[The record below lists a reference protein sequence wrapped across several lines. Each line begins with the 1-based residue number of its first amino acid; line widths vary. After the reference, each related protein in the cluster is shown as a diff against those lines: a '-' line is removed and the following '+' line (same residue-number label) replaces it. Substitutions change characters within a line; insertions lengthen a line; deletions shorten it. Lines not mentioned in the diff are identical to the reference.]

1 MGNKVDNF
9 GNMKLSVIQESDRN
23 GTRKLPQNQISNNET
38 RMNDTTNDKYFE
50 DNGTLAKEEGSMVSN
65 LPLLF
70 ANGYPTSLEKITM
83 VQLERFILFMVHCS
97 LGHDTTKLI
106 NRPKWWPQ
114 DIKFSNPLTRPKK
127 INDNWMA
134 NLKKLV
140 FRCYTY
146 HRSEYLLRFCSYL
159 AQYPHEELEYVNNW
173 DSTTSLYHKS
183 TGKLLVTFRNENMYY
198 DKKNDSPRRTLL
210 SHNASSSG
218 YGNKTKQQQT
228 PMMVQPPCDDIY
240 LCDNCDAEFIGL
252 AKMKE
257 HEKMC
262 CEQDHDG
269 NGSRSSSPNLSAA
282 EPEVQ
287 QDQFLE
293 YFQLFSNKTEAKSI
307 CANNASVPD
316 NSIRRTSRRVR
327 SSFSFARYATIPF
340 SSPAGIM
347 LAKKSKAM
355 TEDTQQER
363 LDRIE
368 RHVIAPVLNDSCRPK
383 WLDTEVDCDKWIVTH
398 KQNRDKLTNDYVHQ
412 YKFMN
417 SFKSKPMLSIRSQLL
432 YVTCRPIYVVLT
444 RLSEKQID
452 ELKKDSSKYQCPQK
466 SINVRKVLLMRRVG
480 PACKTKS
487 KKATCEQNV
496 VVSSKRKAPL
506 GNELD
511 PIIVEDEDADI
522 NATAKETL
530 IAFTAVKSPLD
541 DVEIIKPIK
550 ERKCPSNTIMLI
562 DLCSSDEEENDQ
574 SSRTPCDEN
583 RDPMTTTDSPIAKTF
598 LRKLT
603 PKQTLREALHL
614 PRTLID
620 RLVIEQRM
628 ERS

>member
-1 MGNKVDNF
+1 MGNKIDDF
-9 GNMKLSVIQESDRN
+9 GNMKLSTIQESE
-23 GTRKLPQNQISNNET
+23 RKLPQNRISNDEIT
-38 RMNDTTNDKYFE
+38 MNDTINDKCLE
-50 DNGTLAKEEGSMVSN
+50 DNRTLAREEGPMVSN

-97 LGHDTTKLI
+97 LGHDTTKVI

-114 DIKFSNPLTRPKK
+114 DVKFSNPLTRPKK

-159 AQYPHEELEYVNNW
+159 AEYPHEELEYVNNW

-218 YGNKTKQQQT
+218 YGSKTKQQAS
-228 PMMVQPPCDDIY
+228 MMVQSPCDDIY

-252 AKMKE
+252 AKMKQ

-262 CEQDHDG
+262 CGQDHG
-269 NGSRSSSPNLSAA
+269 NGSRSPTPDLSIV
-282 EPEVQ
+282 EPELQ

-293 YFQLFSNKTEAKSI
+293 YFQLSSNKTETKSI

-316 NSIRRTSRRVR
+316 NNIVRRTSRRVR

-340 SSPAGIM
+340 SSPAGII

-368 RHVIAPVLNDSCRPK
+368 RHVIAPVLNDSYRPK
-383 WLDTEVDCDKWIVTH
+383 WLDTEVDCDRWIVTY

-412 YKFMN
+412 YKFVN
-417 SFKSKPMLSIRSQLL
+417 SFKSKPMLNIRSQLL
-432 YVTCRPIYVVLT
+432 YATCRPIYVILT

-466 SINVRKVLLMRRVG
+466 NINVRKVLLMRRVG
-480 PACKTKS
+480 PACKTKL
-487 KKATCEQNV
+487 KKATFENASF
-496 VVSSKRKAPL
+496 VSSKRKAPS

-511 PIIVEDEDADI
+511 PIIIEDEDI
-522 NATAKETL
+522 STTTKETL
-530 IAFTAVKSPLD
+530 ITFAAIKSSVD
-541 DVEIIKPIK
+541 NMETIKPIK

-574 SSRTPCDEN
+574 NNRTTCDEN
-583 RDPMTTTDSPIAKTF
+583 RDPMITMDSPSAKSL

-603 PKQTLREALHL
+603 PKQTLRETLHL

-620 RLVIEQRM
+620 RLVIEQHV
-628 ERS
+628 ERR

>member
-1 MGNKVDNF
+1 MGNKIDDF
-9 GNMKLSVIQESDRN
+9 GNMRLSAMQERDRN
-23 GTRKLPQNQISNNET
+23 DVRKLPQNQVSNDKIT
-38 RMNDTTNDKYFE
+38 MNDTTNDKYLE
-50 DNGTLAKEEGSMVSN
+50 DNNSLTREEGSMVSN

-97 LGHDTTKLI
+97 LGHDTTKVI
-106 NRPKWWPQ
+106 DRPKWWPQ
-114 DIKFSNPLTRPKK
+114 DVKFSSPLTRPKK

-159 AQYPHEELEYVNNW
+159 AQYPHEDLEYVNNW

-218 YGNKTKQQQT
+218 YGNKTKQQV
-228 PMMVQPPCDDIY
+228 PMMVQPCDDIY

-252 AKMKE
+252 TKMKE
-257 HEKMC
+257 HEKIC
-262 CEQDHDG
+262 CEQG
-269 NGSRSSSPNLSAA
+269 GSGSRSSTPDLSMV
-282 EPEVQ
+282 EPELQ

-293 YFQLFSNKTEAKSI
+293 YFQLSSNKTEAKST
-307 CANNASVPD
+307 CANDANVPD
-316 NSIRRTSRRVR
+316 NSIVRRTSRRVR
-327 SSFSFARYATIPF
+327 GSFSFARYATIPF
-340 SSPAGIM
+340 SSPAGIV
-347 LAKKSKAM
+347 LTKKSKAM

-368 RHVIAPVLNDSCRPK
+368 RHVTAPVLNDSCRPK
-383 WLDTEVDCDKWIVTH
+383 WLDAEVDYDRWIVTY
-398 KQNRDKLTNDYVHQ
+398 KQNRDKSANDYVHQ
-412 YKFMN
+412 YKFVN
-417 SFKSKPMLSIRSQLL
+417 TFKNKPMLSIRSQLL
-432 YVTCRPIYVVLT
+432 YATCRPIYVVLT

-480 PACKTKS
+480 PACKTKR
-487 KKATCEQNV
+487 KKATCEQNAF
-496 VVSSKRKAPL
+496 VSLKRKAL
-506 GNELD
+506 ENELD
-511 PIIVEDEDADI
+511 PIVVEDKDVGI
-522 NATAKETL
+522 TTTASKETL
-530 IAFTAVKSPLD
+530 IAFTAVKPPLD
-541 DVEIIKPIK
+541 NVETAKSVK
-550 ERKCPSNTIMLI
+550 ERKCPSTIMLV
-562 DLCSSDEEENDQ
+562 DLCSSDEEENDP
-574 SSRTPCDEN
+574 SNRAPCDEN
-583 RDPMTTTDSPIAKTF
+583 TDPMTTAESPIAKSL
-598 LRKLT
+598 LRKLI
-603 PKQTLREALHL
+603 PKQTLRETLHL
-614 PRTLID
+614 PRTLIN

-628 ERS
+628 EQR